1 MNIIDIILGV
11 ILLWSLYNGFK
22 KGIVSQ
28 AGALLGLL
36 LGVWGAIKFSGFTK
50 ELLIRK
56 FEITSQYT
64 SLMAF
69 ALTFIAIVIGVN
81 LLAKVLSK
89 TLEALAL
96 GGFDKI
102 LGAVFGLLKTAFVLS
117 VVLFILNSVDTRFKF
132 LPKQE
137 VQESK
142 LYTPVSAIAP
152 MLFSFF
158 KDELE
163 YYKQGKEENEE

>member
-1 MNIIDIILGV
+1 VNIIDIILGV